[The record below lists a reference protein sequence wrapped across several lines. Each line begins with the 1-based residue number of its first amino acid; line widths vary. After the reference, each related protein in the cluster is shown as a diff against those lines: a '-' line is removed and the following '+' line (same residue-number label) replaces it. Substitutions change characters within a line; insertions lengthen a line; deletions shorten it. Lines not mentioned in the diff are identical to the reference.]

1 MKLVKTVTLLF
12 TSNRENI
19 ENSFMAH
26 RPVTV
31 SNVSKINPSVISSFS
46 LINKEKLTMKKAKR
60 NIKDDANI
68 NYFVNAFNFFLILKY
83 KDRPFKYF
91 NQHS

>member
-31 SNVSKINPSVISSFS
+31 SNVSKINPSVISSFR
-46 LINKEKLTMKKAKR
+46 LINKEKLHYEKGEE
-60 NIKDDANI
+60 
-68 NYFVNAFNFFLILKY
+68 KY
-83 KDRPFKYF
+83 
-91 NQHS
+91 